1 MQLLFSFDLDM
12 RVEKTL
18 IQTLASQLSSTLIQ
32 LLFSFDQDMRVEKTL
47 IQTLASQLSST
58 LIQLLFSFDQDMR
71 VEKTLIQTLASQ
83 LSSTLMQLLFSFDLD
98 MRVEKTLIQTLA
110 SQLSSTLIQLL
121 FSFDQDMRVE
131 KTLIQTLASQLSS
144 TLIQLLF
151 SFDQDM
157 RVEKT
162 LIQTLASQLSST
174 LIQLLFSF
182 DQDMRVEKTLIQT
195 LASQLSSTLMQLLFS
210 FDLDMRVE
218 KTLIQTLASQLSST
232 LMQLLFSFD
241 QDKRVERTLIQTLTC
256 LLSSTRLQLS
266 SSFDQGMRI
275 EKLTFSKR
283 SISGSSLVI
292 DALNIININLS
303 AQSRTVFSPPLSSS
317 SGTGS
322 FKSIYS
328 LSEENLAL
336 TRSGQRG
343 VIGCRSFQLLS
354 SKGRKALPS
363 LSKSDTSLLE
373 KSQNR
378 IKPVLTK
385 SQSGRLGCS
394 LSLQL
399 LSSAGRQDLP
409 GMSRND
415 VSLLKKSQSRI
426 VTAMTKTQSGLL
438 RSLSSQLLFSTGS
451 KDIPRLSKSD
461 TSLLRKSCSRM
472 KPALKTSPSGFLDCS
487 PPPQLPS
494 DTGSKDLPR
503 MSRSDA
509 SRTASQ
515 SHSRLSSALT
525 RSSQSEQLGSLSSQL
540 LSNMGNGVSIQSHP
554 RSSISSAAT
563 RSSHASRALSMASSQ
578 SSHHTLWTVYTSPV
592 PGSITSSH
600 AQNVQLQRH
609 EREYVFVRR
618 PFLPPLAPVSSW
630 LSAYF
635 ASQTGRARREF
646 DDQAIQDGPSGH
658 GSVSTQQSSDA
669 EDGLVCQDGP
679 DGQESLG
686 TVLKFD
692 SAVGQDGPSGQGNPG
707 TQQSSDAEVGLVSQ
721 DGSGGEGN
729 LGNQAKSESQDNGH
743 LIRLSQDGL
752 SDHYKLVMPTHHDVE
767 DMLVNQRGQSS
778 SWVSYPS
785 YDSANQRDGSV
796 SDYYLINTLKT
807 EVVLSDIPP
816 PVLGMFPAR
825 NCCSMMELQGRSKW
839 SQPRIFTSLPNISD
853 EFGLK
858 NIETAFDVQS
868 LQVNGDER
876 ENTAQ
881 SSLDSPLHGYNS
893 SSDEKSFVCDDAM
906 DSISVVCENVERRD
920 QALRDA
926 ARGMSYFILVFALPY
941 HTMRCHNIPY
951 RIIPY
956 IIPYHTVP

>member
-1 MQLLFSFDLDM
+1 M
-12 RVEKTL
+12 
-18 IQTLASQLSSTLIQ
+18 
-32 LLFSFDQDMRVEKTL
+32 
-47 IQTLASQLSST
+47 
-58 LIQLLFSFDQDMR
+58 QLLFSFDQDMR

-162 LIQTLASQLSST
+162 LIQTLASQLSSTLIQLLFSFDEDMRVEKTLIQTLASQLSSTLIQLLFSFDQDMRVEKTLIQTLASQLPST

-343 VIGCRSFQLLS
+343 VIGCRSSQLLS

-415 VSLLKKSQSRI
+415 VSLL
-426 VTAMTKTQSGLL
+426 
-438 RSLSSQLLFSTGS
+438 
-451 KDIPRLSKSD
+451 
-461 TSLLRKSCSRM
+461 RKSCSRM
-472 KPALKTSPSGFLDCS
+472 KPALTTSPSGFLDCS

-563 RSSHASRALSMASSQ
+563 RSSHASRALSMALSQ

-658 GSVSTQQSSDA
+658 GSVSAQQSSDA

-816 PVLGMFPAR
+816 PVLGMFSAR

>member
-1 MQLLFSFDLDM
+1 M
-12 RVEKTL
+12 
-18 IQTLASQLSSTLIQ
+18 
-32 LLFSFDQDMRVEKTL
+32 
-47 IQTLASQLSST
+47 
-58 LIQLLFSFDQDMR
+58 
-71 VEKTLIQTLASQ
+71 
-83 LSSTLMQLLFSFDLD
+83 
-98 MRVEKTLIQTLA
+98 
-110 SQLSSTLIQLL
+110 
-121 FSFDQDMRVE
+121 
-131 KTLIQTLASQLSS
+131 
-144 TLIQLLF
+144 
-151 SFDQDM
+151 
-157 RVEKT
+157 
-162 LIQTLASQLSST
+162 
-174 LIQLLFSF
+174 
-182 DQDMRVEKTLIQT
+182 
-195 LASQLSSTLMQLLFS
+195 
-210 FDLDMRVE
+210 
-218 KTLIQTLASQLSST
+218 
-232 LMQLLFSFD
+232 
-241 QDKRVERTLIQTLTC
+241 
-256 LLSSTRLQLS
+256 
-266 SSFDQGMRI
+266 
-275 EKLTFSKR
+275 
-283 SISGSSLVI
+283 
-292 DALNIININLS
+292 
-303 AQSRTVFSPPLSSS
+303 
-317 SGTGS
+317 
-322 FKSIYS
+322 
-328 LSEENLAL
+328 
-336 TRSGQRG
+336 
-343 VIGCRSFQLLS
+343 GCRSSQLLS
-354 SKGRKALPS
+354 SRRHKALPS

-409 GMSRND
+409 GMSRSD

-426 VTAMTKTQSGLL
+426 VPAMTKTQSGLL
-438 RSLSSQLLFSTGS
+438 RPLSSQLLFSTGS

-461 TSLLRKSCSRM
+461 TSLLRNSCSRM
-472 KPALKTSPSGFLDCS
+472 KPALTTSLSGFLDCS
-487 PPPQLPS
+487 PPPQLLS
-494 DTGSKDLPR
+494 DAGSKDLPR

-515 SHSRLSSALT
+515 SHSSLSSALT
-525 RSSQSEQLGSLSSQL
+525 RNSQSEQLGSLSSQL

-563 RSSHASRALSMASSQ
+563 RSSHASRALSMALSQ

-600 AQNVQLQRH
+600 VQNVQLQRH

-635 ASQTGRARREF
+635 ANQTGRARREF
-646 DDQAIQDGPSGH
+646 DDQAFQGGPSGH
-658 GSVSTQQSSDA
+658 ESASTQQSSDA

-686 TVLKFD
+686 TLLKFD
-692 SAVGQDGPSGQGNPG
+692 SAVGQDGPSGQGNPV
-707 TQQSSDAEVGLVSQ
+707 TQQSSDAEDGLVSQ
-721 DGSGGEGN
+721 DGSGGQGN
-729 LGNQAKSESQDNGH
+729 LGNQAKSKSQVYNGH

-752 SDHYKLVMPTHHDVE
+752 SDHYKLVMSTHHDVE

-816 PVLGMFPAR
+816 PVLGMFPAT

-868 LQVNGDER
+868 LQINGDER

-893 SSDEKSFVCDDAM
+893 SSDEKGFVCDDAM

-926 ARGMSYFILVFALPY
+926 ARGMSYFILVFALP
-941 HTMRCHNIPY
+941 
-951 RIIPY
+951 
-956 IIPYHTVP
+956 

>member
-1 MQLLFSFDLDM
+1 M
-12 RVEKTL
+12 
-18 IQTLASQLSSTLIQ
+18 
-32 LLFSFDQDMRVEKTL
+32 
-47 IQTLASQLSST
+47 
-58 LIQLLFSFDQDMR
+58 
-71 VEKTLIQTLASQ
+71 
-83 LSSTLMQLLFSFDLD
+83 
-98 MRVEKTLIQTLA
+98 
-110 SQLSSTLIQLL
+110 
-121 FSFDQDMRVE
+121 
-131 KTLIQTLASQLSS
+131 
-144 TLIQLLF
+144 
-151 SFDQDM
+151 
-157 RVEKT
+157 
-162 LIQTLASQLSST
+162 
-174 LIQLLFSF
+174 
-182 DQDMRVEKTLIQT
+182 
-195 LASQLSSTLMQLLFS
+195 
-210 FDLDMRVE
+210 
-218 KTLIQTLASQLSST
+218 
-232 LMQLLFSFD
+232 
-241 QDKRVERTLIQTLTC
+241 
-256 LLSSTRLQLS
+256 
-266 SSFDQGMRI
+266 
-275 EKLTFSKR
+275 
-283 SISGSSLVI
+283 
-292 DALNIININLS
+292 
-303 AQSRTVFSPPLSSS
+303 
-317 SGTGS
+317 
-322 FKSIYS
+322 
-328 LSEENLAL
+328 
-336 TRSGQRG
+336 
-343 VIGCRSFQLLS
+343 GCRSSQLLS
-354 SKGRKALPS
+354 SKGHKALPS

-426 VTAMTKTQSGLL
+426 VPAMTKTQSGLL

-461 TSLLRKSCSRM
+461 TSLHRNPCSRM
-472 KPALKTSPSGFLDCS
+472 KPALTTSPSGFLDCS
-487 PPPQLPS
+487 PP
-494 DTGSKDLPR
+494 R

-509 SRTASQ
+509 SHTASQ
-515 SHSRLSSALT
+515 SHSSLSSALT
-525 RSSQSEQLGSLSSQL
+525 KSSQSEQLGSLSSQL

-563 RSSHASRALSMASSQ
+563 RSSHASRALSMFLSQ

-635 ASQTGRARREF
+635 ANQTGRARREIG
-646 DDQAIQDGPSGH
+646 DQAI
-658 GSVSTQQSSDA
+658 
-669 EDGLVCQDGP
+669 
-679 DGQESLG
+679 
-686 TVLKFD
+686 
-692 SAVGQDGPSGQGNPG
+692 QDGPSGQGNPG
-707 TQQSSDAEVGLVSQ
+707 TQQSSDAEDGLVSQ

-743 LIRLSQDGL
+743 LIRLSHDGL

-816 PVLGMFPAR
+816 PVLGMFSAR